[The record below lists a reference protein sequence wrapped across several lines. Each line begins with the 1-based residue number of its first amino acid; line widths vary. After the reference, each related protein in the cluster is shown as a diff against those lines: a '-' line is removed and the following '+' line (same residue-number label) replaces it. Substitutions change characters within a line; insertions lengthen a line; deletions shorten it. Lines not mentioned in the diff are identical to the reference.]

1 MDELDDSINIFC
13 ILLRQRRPRKNAD
26 KATRIQKILMES
38 SSSSLSQ
45 MTEKSSTQTSEY
57 EPDTSSLKSTSTE
70 DSFESQEVV
79 KKTPKK
85 KRRVNAP
92 KASTPIP
99 VIDILEGDD
108 NIPDVEQENAAE
120 NDKEND
126 KVINV
131 LRPSQINKKFRQEDR
146 NNPNNLDEE

>member
-1 MDELDDSINIFC
+1 MVE
-13 ILLRQRRPRKNAD
+13 
-26 KATRIQKILMES
+26 
-38 SSSSLSQ
+38 
-45 MTEKSSTQTSEY
+45 
-57 EPDTSSLKSTSTE
+57 
-70 DSFESQEVV
+70 
-79 KKTPKK
+79 KTPKK

-108 NIPDVEQENAAE
+108 DIPNVEQENAAE

-131 LRPSQINKKFRQEDR
+131 LRPSQINKEFR
-146 NNPNNLDEE
+146 